1 MLLLSLIIILRRGV
15 ITNLLLIPKDLKAVS
30 SVSLMRNLD
39 FNPKDVG
46 PNYTYLFIKIKI
58 VPTVTCLSG
67 FITAAVLCKP
77 RHESST
83 IVCVLQV

>member
-39 FNPKDVG
+39 FDP
-46 PNYTYLFIKIKI
+46 
-58 VPTVTCLSG
+58 
-67 FITAAVLCKP
+67 
-77 RHESST
+77 
-83 IVCVLQV
+83 